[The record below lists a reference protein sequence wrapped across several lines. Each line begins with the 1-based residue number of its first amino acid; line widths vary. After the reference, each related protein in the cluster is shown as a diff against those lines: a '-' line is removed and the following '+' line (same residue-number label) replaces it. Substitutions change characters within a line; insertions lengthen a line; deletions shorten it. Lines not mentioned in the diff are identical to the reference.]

1 MALFSDAALNLCD
14 RARLGKAIDSGTYA
28 SGYGSQL
35 FVDGLDFVLGELA
48 YASVGGVLF
57 WDPRG
62 GDESLNAYGTLDLLF
77 SPKQRANSQW

>member
-1 MALFSDAALNLCD
+1 LFASHHDIVDLLPGCDRGRTALMALFSDAALNLCD
-14 RARLGKAIDSGTYA
+14 RARLGKAIDSETYT

-62 GDESLNAYGTLDLLF
+62 GG
-77 SPKQRANSQW
+77 